1 MKNKNLLFTV
11 LMFCLC
17 FLANSQTKLN
27 QIAPM
32 NPVALKFTVFDYEL
46 KGPVKQADKMFF
58 DKLGRITKTD
68 EDGEQTYTYKPTA
81 IEVNKYG
88 FTYVYKLNTAKQ
100 VVAWNIIG
108 EKDFGDF
115 KYDPKGN
122 LVEQSSLS
130 DGFKSKTTYK
140 YDAQNRLIEL
150 SEWSDAIPYITTYSY
165 DGTPDNLSVT
175 TIVGGDS
182 SSKTIYYYKKGI
194 LDNYKQMGVL
204 QRQDVK
210 YDARGNWMSFYNPVY
225 GSNQQR
231 FVDYY

>member
-1 MKNKNLLFTV
+1 MKKNSIITV
-11 LMFCLC
+11 FMVFMLH
-17 FLANSQTKLN
+17 FLGHSQAKLN
-27 QIAPM
+27 KTAPL
-32 NPVALKFTVFDYEL
+32 NPVALQYTVADYGL
-46 KGPVKQADKMFF
+46 AGTVKQADKMYF
-58 DKLGRITKTD
+58 DKLGRITKKD

-140 YDAQNRLIEL
+140 YDAQNRLID
-150 SEWSDAIPYITTYSY
+150 STEWSDAIPYITTYSY

-210 YDARGNWMSFYNPVY
+210 YDAHGNWMSFYNPVN
-225 GSNQQR
+225 GSNVQP